1 MEAAAQETRI
11 LDAAE
16 TLFYGRG
23 LQAVGMAEIRDA
35 SGASLKRLY
44 QLFPSKGHLVE
55 AYLRR
60 RDVRWRASLARYVE
74 TRPPGEEQI
83 LAVFDWLRS
92 WFQEPGFRGCAF
104 VNSFGELGATSDEVA
119 AAARDHVDALKDYLA
134 RLVTDAGH
142 ADWLAGA
149 LLLLVEGA
157 ITTAAVSEGSAAADH
172 ARETARRLLE
182 LASDSSSGDA
192 PGRH

>member
-1 MEAAAQETRI
+1 METAAQETRI

-16 TLFYGRG
+16 VLFYGRG

-44 QLFPSKGHLVE
+44 QLFPSKDHLVE

-60 RDVRWRASLARYVE
+60 RDVRWRASLAHHADAQ
-74 TRPPGEEQI
+74 PPGEHRI

-92 WFQEPGFRGCAF
+92 WFREPGFRGCAF
-104 VNSFGELGATSDEVA
+104 VNSFGELGATSDAVA
-119 AAARDHVDALKDYLA
+119 AAARDHVDALKTYLA
-134 RLVTDAGH
+134 GLVAEAGH
-142 ADWLAGA
+142 SARLADS

-157 ITTAAVSEGSAAADH
+157 ITTAAVSGNSAAADQ
-172 ARETARRLLE
+172 AREAARMLLE
-182 LASDSSSGDA
+182 LDSGSSSSRVTSRD
-192 PGRH
+192 